1 MLFLI
6 PLKVP
11 ANKLTFTMILNSDLR
26 KKIAEVV
33 HIGKEG
39 HIPSSF
45 SIIDIVAYLYENFL
59 RYDPK
64 DPEWD
69 ERDFFILSKGHGCT
83 ALYVVLNKHDMISND
98 ELMRKTVRSSIL
110 GGHPDR
116 TKIPHIEASTGS
128 LGHGIGMAVG
138 IALGLT
144 IQKRSNR
151 VICLVGDGESNEG
164 TVWESALV
172 ASKYQL
178 GNLCVIADHNGSSD
192 LVLPI
197 PNAFEKWTSFG
208 WTAIEV
214 DGHNVDQ
221 FGSVIQQIS
230 FSYPAKPNIIIART
244 KKGYGCAEME
254 CNFGAWHARI
264 PNSKEFIEICDELD
278 RRGRGEL

>member
-1 MLFLI
+1 
-6 PLKVP
+6 
-11 ANKLTFTMILNSDLR
+11 MIKNSDLR

-33 HIGKEG
+33 HTGKEG

-45 SIIDIVAYLYENFL
+45 SIIDIIAYLYANFL
-59 RYDPK
+59 RYDTE

-69 ERDFFILSKGHGCT
+69 GRDYFILSKGHGCT
-83 ALYVVLNKHDMISND
+83 ALYVVLNKHGMISDD
-98 ELMRKTVRSSIL
+98 ELMRKTSSTSIL

-144 IQKRSNR
+144 ILKKPNR

-172 ASKYQL
+172 AAKYQL

-192 LVLPI
+192 LVLPM
-197 PNAFEKWTSFG
+197 PNAVEKWASFG
-208 WTAIEV
+208 WDAYET
-214 DGHNVDQ
+214 DGHNLDK
-221 FGSVIQQIS
+221 FDSVIREMP
-230 FSYPAKPNIIIART
+230 FSYPAKPHVIIART

-264 PNSKEFIEICDELD
+264 PTKTEFIDICNELD